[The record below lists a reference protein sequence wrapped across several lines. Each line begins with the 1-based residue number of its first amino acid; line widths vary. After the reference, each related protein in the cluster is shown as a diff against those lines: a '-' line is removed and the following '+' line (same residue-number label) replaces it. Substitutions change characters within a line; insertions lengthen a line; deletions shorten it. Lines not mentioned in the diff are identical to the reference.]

1 MTQFFKLFTALAV
14 AAVGLAAP
22 PISVESPESAGL
34 SSERLNRIDLAMQ
47 GYVDRK
53 EVAGAVALVARHG
66 KVVYHKSF
74 GNRIAGQNAPMSND
88 VIFRIASMT
97 KPIASVALMML
108 YEEGKFQLRDDIARF
123 LPEFKDMKVAVPPP
137 SGSGPTKLISAG
149 PITMMHILSHQ
160 SGLAN
165 PDRGPNVA
173 AHNKIRESRKPDW
186 TIGDYIK
193 ELAKLPLNFEPGT
206 GWEYGPSTDVVG
218 RLVEVLSGQKLDAF
232 LKERIFEPLG
242 MTDTAFYLPRSKMNR
257 LSALYVKGDDGKI
270 ELSELPDENSRWI
283 KEPHIYFSGAGGM
296 VSTTADY
303 FRFHQMMLNG
313 GELDGVRILG
323 PMTVRLMTSNHI
335 GDKKI
340 WIGGHGDKF
349 GLGYSVANAIGQS
362 GLPNS
367 VGTFSWGGA
376 YGTVFTVDPEQDMI
390 VVLMSQIRPYSH
402 LNIRRD
408 LQTLAYSAIID

>member
-1 MTQFFKLFTALAV
+1 MMHHLKLFALLGVATAS
-14 AAVGLAAP
+14 LAAP
-22 PISVESPESAGL
+22 PISVESPEAAGL
-34 SSERLNRIDLAMQ
+34 SSERLNRIDVAMQ

-53 EVAGAVALVARHG
+53 DVAGVVALVARHG

-108 YEEGKFQLRDDIARF
+108 YEEGKFQLRDDIAKF

-137 SGSGPTKLISAG
+137 SGSGPIKLISAG

-165 PDRGPNVA
+165 PYRGPNVA
-173 AHNKIRESRKPDW
+173 DYNKIRESRKPDW
-186 TIGDYIK
+186 AIGDYVK

-206 GWEYGPSTDVVG
+206 SWEYGPSTDVVG
-218 RLVEVLSGQKLDAF
+218 RLVEVLSRQKLDEF
-232 LKERIFEPLG
+232 LNERIFEPLG
-242 MTDTAFYLPRSKMNR
+242 MSDTAFYLPKSKMNR
-257 LSALYVKGDDGKI
+257 LAALYVKGKDNKI

-296 VSTTADY
+296 VSTTSDY

-313 GELDGVRILG
+313 GELEGVRILG

-340 WIGGHGDKF
+340 WITGHGAKF
-349 GLGYSVANAIGQS
+349 GLGYSVATAVGQS

-376 YGTVFTVDPEQDMI
+376 YGTVFTADPEQDMI